1 MDSNLGAYVGC
12 GVLIT
17 FYAWDRF
24 STPAS
29 NRSSTRQALYW
40 WGCAGY
46 IVSALALFAVLSV
59 LLQVGTWQT
68 MLLGEAAGKLAD
80 KSLPAPF
87 IATLAMTTLLSSV
100 PVLKQIDG
108 WILSTFLDWAAI
120 PAEVKRRAATMT
132 PQSFHVTEQDLTA
145 LRDAYS
151 DGSFGDTVA
160 DHLCANCNDGMESQ
174 YCLTRILKL
183 YDQIT
188 KLSGDSGYTRFFSEA
203 ADEFAALERKLT
215 IFLRRSDMS
224 LTLSKRLR
232 AMDAQDARSICD
244 ELMQERRKT
253 LAEDCRDLFGDLALF
268 LARAVL
274 RSEPS
279 EKYIVYRLQKIGFS
293 ASVPMNLPMFP
304 IDSLTVLAV
313 LMFVYFMIVL
323 RLPIVPNQPEGWFFT
338 ASKITIARLVSIGL
352 AVWLMQHYSMFH
364 RLPGGSPRYFGYV
377 VCGVIA
383 AAASA
388 GVCLIFHLGDVILI
402 FRLGELSD
410 LIEMARADLPL
421 IVLSGVL
428 CAALSFC
435 CDNWAGDTVAPIWL
449 RLVEA
454 IGCGLVM
461 AVSMAFMYFATALLP
476 KGISPLVLGLPPV
489 LGLLIGG
496 WVPHIYRSAHRAAMS
511 ERGNARELPVSKTV
525 AQARVTSL
533 PTLAAA

>member
-1 MDSNLGAYVGC
+1 
-12 GVLIT
+12 
-17 FYAWDRF
+17 
-24 STPAS
+24 
-29 NRSSTRQALYW
+29 
-40 WGCAGY
+40 
-46 IVSALALFAVLSV
+46 
-59 LLQVGTWQT
+59 
-68 MLLGEAAGKLAD
+68 
-80 KSLPAPF
+80 
-87 IATLAMTTLLSSV
+87 
-100 PVLKQIDG
+100 
-108 WILSTFLDWAAI
+108 
-120 PAEVKRRAATMT
+120 
-132 PQSFHVTEQDLTA
+132 
-145 LRDAYS
+145 
-151 DGSFGDTVA
+151 
-160 DHLCANCNDGMESQ
+160 
-174 YCLTRILKL
+174 
-183 YDQIT
+183 
-188 KLSGDSGYTRFFSEA
+188 
-203 ADEFAALERKLT
+203 
-215 IFLRRSDMS
+215 
-224 LTLSKRLR
+224 
-232 AMDAQDARSICD
+232 
-244 ELMQERRKT
+244 
-253 LAEDCRDLFGDLALF
+253 LF

-525 AQARVTSL
+525 AQARVASL